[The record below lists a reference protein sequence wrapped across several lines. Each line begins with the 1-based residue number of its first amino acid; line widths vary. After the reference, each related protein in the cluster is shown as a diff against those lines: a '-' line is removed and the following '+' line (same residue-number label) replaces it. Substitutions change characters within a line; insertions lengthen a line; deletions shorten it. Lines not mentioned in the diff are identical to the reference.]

1 MAEITKRI
9 VLFLISLVLIILYLV
24 SATTSYA
31 EITYEY
37 ETTEKHF
44 RFYTIKWII
53 ENDDTNQPYV
63 CGTKVSTFDMSGRK
77 IVLEYYYLLKENN
90 AIVTRFDVSAIQMSV
105 MDPDSNELDVY
116 DIKLYG
122 SIITKDDKEILAG
135 IRNNNSSYMGVGTEY
150 GEIDREG
157 NTKLIKTLYKGRYE
171 IELYTIPGVSFKV
184 PIRVNLQYRKEQEY
198 KIDDCIAQLIV
209 RYKKEKESGIYIS
222 EDFVHRVG

>member
-37 ETTEKHF
+37 ETTEKHV
-44 RFYTIKWII
+44 RFYTINWIV
-53 ENDDTNQPYV
+53 EKDKTDMPYV

-77 IVLEYYYLLKENN
+77 IVFEYYYLLKENN

-105 MDPDSNELDVY
+105 MDPDSHELDVY

-122 SIITKDDKEILAG
+122 SIITKDDKEIVNE
-135 IRNNNSSYMGVGTEY
+135 IIMEVHQFRNKHLEYARDYIFDQALKAQSNSNIVGTGGTPFMKYLDKHLQE
-150 GEIDREG
+150 
-157 NTKLIKTLYKGRYE
+157 TL
-171 IELYTIPGVSFKV
+171 P
-184 PIRVNLQYRKEQEY
+184 N
-198 KIDDCIAQLIV
+198 DD
-209 RYKKEKESGIYIS
+209 
-222 EDFVHRVG
+222 

>member
-9 VLFLISLVLIILYLV
+9 LLFLISLVLIILYLV

-37 ETTEKHF
+37 ETTEKHV
-44 RFYTIKWII
+44 RFYTVNWIV
-53 ENDDTNQPYV
+53 EKDKTDMPYV

-77 IVLEYYYLLKENN
+77 IVFEYYYLLKENN

-105 MDPDSNELDVY
+105 MDPDSHELDVY

-135 IRNNNSSYMGVGTEY
+135 IRNNNSSYH
-150 GEIDREG
+150 
-157 NTKLIKTLYKGRYE
+157 
-171 IELYTIPGVSFKV
+171 
-184 PIRVNLQYRKEQEY
+184 
-198 KIDDCIAQLIV
+198 KILEE
-209 RYKKEKESGIYIS
+209 R
-222 EDFVHRVG
+222 

>member
-37 ETTEKHF
+37 ETSEQHF
-44 RFYTIKWII
+44 RFYTINWIV

-77 IVLEYYYLLKENN
+77 IVLEYYYLLKHNN

-105 MDPDSNELDVY
+105 MDPNSNELDVY
-116 DIKLYG
+116 HIK
-122 SIITKDDKEILAG
+122 
-135 IRNNNSSYMGVGTEY
+135 
-150 GEIDREG
+150 
-157 NTKLIKTLYKGRYE
+157 
-171 IELYTIPGVSFKV
+171 
-184 PIRVNLQYRKEQEY
+184 
-198 KIDDCIAQLIV
+198 
-209 RYKKEKESGIYIS
+209 
-222 EDFVHRVG
+222 

>member
-37 ETTEKHF
+37 ETTEKHV
-44 RFYTIKWII
+44 RFYTVNWIV
-53 ENDDTNQPYV
+53 EKDKTDMPYV

-77 IVLEYYYLLKENN
+77 IVFEYYYLLKENN

-105 MDPDSNELDVY
+105 MDPDSHELDVY

-135 IRNNNSSYMGVGTEY
+135 IRNTQSSYKGVGAEFAELDRK
-150 GEIDREG
+150 GNEIYRHLLL
-157 NTKLIKTLYKGRYE
+157 LIEVKPTLR
-171 IELYTIPGVSFKV
+171 
-184 PIRVNLQYRKEQEY
+184 
-198 KIDDCIAQLIV
+198 
-209 RYKKEKESGIYIS
+209 
-222 EDFVHRVG
+222 